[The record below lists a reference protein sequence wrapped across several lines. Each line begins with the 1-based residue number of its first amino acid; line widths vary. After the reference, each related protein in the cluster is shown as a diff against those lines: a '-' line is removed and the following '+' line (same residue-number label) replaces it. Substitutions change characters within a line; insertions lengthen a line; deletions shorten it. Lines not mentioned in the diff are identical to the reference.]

1 MSSSSHPAPPTVI
14 FVSDPVASPERAEM
28 LPPPAEHR
36 ERKEGAQQRLPHS
49 ASLLRVRY
57 QKGGVGFVKL

>member
-14 FVSDPVASPERAEM
+14 FVSDPVASERAEV

-49 ASLLRVRY
+49 ASLLKVRY